1 MTILQKQYKS
11 SVLAINDANDDVGD
25 WHFVGCFYC
34 KGEDAGQEKLIVLL
48 HDGGWSA
55 DALSPCTDYN
65 CHLRLILSSAST

>member
-11 SVLAINDANDDVGD
+11 LVLAINDANDDVGD
-25 WHFVGCFYC
+25 WHFVRCFYC

-55 DALSPCTDYN
+55 DALSL
-65 CHLRLILSSAST
+65 HRLQLSSQAHSELR